1 MEKREDV
8 EKVQVHFQKLSKIN
22 HFFVLFALKISNLKC
37 HLEKRGNFQKVIF
50 SIRSARSYITISR
63 LRIAENQNCKQS

>member
-1 MEKREDV
+1 M
-8 EKVQVHFQKLSKIN
+8 N
-22 HFFVLFALKISNLKC
+22 HFLVLFALKISNLKC